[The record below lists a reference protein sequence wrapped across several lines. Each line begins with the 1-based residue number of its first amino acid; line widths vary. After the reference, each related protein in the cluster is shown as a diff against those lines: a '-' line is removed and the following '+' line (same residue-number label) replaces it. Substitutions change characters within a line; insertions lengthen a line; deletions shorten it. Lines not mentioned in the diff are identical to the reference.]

1 MLRRK
6 PDLIVP
12 VRDRRQH
19 KRYVTLRNARN
30 VFIGLA
36 VLFVV
41 ITIRSELQP
50 RQADSFGRLLE
61 RELPQVEEARPVEVV
76 KEAAPPVADQTA
88 PDPMLVAPAQR
99 EQWLHDDT
107 ATTSASMEPLA
118 PITTATVTAPA
129 EGRARYAIVG
139 GPEGVSLVR
148 ETRERKT
155 LRGGFGR

>member
-1 MLRRK
+1 MHRRK

-19 KRYVTLRNARN
+19 KRYLTLRNARN
-30 VFIGLA
+30 AFIALA
-36 VLFVV
+36 VLFLA

-50 RQADSFGRLLE
+50 RQADSFGRLFE
-61 RELPQVEEARPVEVV
+61 RELPQVEAKPVEVV
-76 KEAAPPVADQTA
+76 TEAAPPVVDQTA

-99 EQWLHDDT
+99 EQWLSDDS
-107 ATTSASMEPLA
+107 ATTSASMETVV

-139 GPEGVSLVR
+139 GADGVSLVQ
-148 ETRERKT
+148 ETRERPK